1 MLSKEEIKQ
10 RLNRTIEEIK
20 DLEKDKNNEF
30 QNYDITTLSLRITA
44 KVYAEVLGKQYSIS
58 ENKLLKITE
67 NES

>member
-30 QNYDITTLSLRITA
+30 QNYEVMNLNLRITA
-44 KVYAEVLGKQYSIS
+44 KIYAEVLGKQYSIA

-67 NES
+67 E

>member
-20 DLEKDKNNEF
+20 DLEKDKNNEY
-30 QNYDITTLSLRITA
+30 QNYDITTLNLRITA
-44 KVYAEVLGKQYSIS
+44 KVYAEVLGKQYSMS

-67 NES
+67 HE

>member
-30 QNYDITTLSLRITA
+30 QNYDITSLCLKRDA
-44 KVYAEVLGKQYSIS
+44 KIYAEVLGKQYSMS

-67 NES
+67 NE

>member
-30 QNYDITTLSLRITA
+30 QNYEITSLMLKRDA
-44 KVYAEVLGKQYSIS
+44 KIYAEVLGKQYSMS
-58 ENKLLKITE
+58 ENKLLKFSE
-67 NES
+67 NE